1 MFTPAE
7 HLALFLLLV
16 SQICM
21 IWCMIALAI
30 FHIIT
35 YDSCRGRG

>member
-1 MFTPAE
+1 MLSPAE

-30 FHIIT
+30 VHIVT
-35 YDSCRGRG
+35 SKLPPRD